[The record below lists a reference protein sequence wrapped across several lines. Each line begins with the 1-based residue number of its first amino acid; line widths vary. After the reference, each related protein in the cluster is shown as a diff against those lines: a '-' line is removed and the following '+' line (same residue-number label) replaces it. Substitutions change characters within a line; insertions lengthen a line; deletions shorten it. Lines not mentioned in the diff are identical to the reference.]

1 MTSNFFIFFLFY
13 FLILISIIGYGTLIS
28 VILNFNHK
36 HNLGFLGINGI
47 FFLTFYSYLSN
58 LFIAHSSTHNL
69 VIVIVGIAIFFY
81 FLKNKTLK
89 SKKDLILSS
98 IVFVII
104 FISLLIYK
112 NHDDFPYY
120 HFPYTYYLTQ
130 ESFSFGVGQFVHA
143 FRTPSSIFY
152 LNSLFFLPIAEYFLF
167 NFSAAYILGFVNI
180 ILLKKIHLF
189 FVHYKPDKEL
199 NYKTDFVN
207 FLSLLVFIFINIFFY
222 RLGEHGTD
230 RSAQILIFVLIILLF
245 EYMKNSNP
253 TKVDLNFIYILLGII
268 VSLKAFYILYL
279 SLFFPLFHHIYRIK
293 KTFKETIYYFILNK
307 AFFILSIFITL
318 VLFSYFA
325 NTGCLIYPLSFTCLE
340 NLSWSIP
347 KTQVIASNDWF
358 ELWSKGGATP
368 NFIVEDR
375 EKYIQGLNWV
385 SNWIDIY
392 FFNKVSDFL
401 AGIIFLTAIILYYCY
416 KFKNISN
423 INVFNNI
430 KNLYGLIFILIILTF
445 EWFYN
450 HPALR
455 YGGYCLICLL
465 LFLPSSIWMSKFNIN
480 HKKYTQLVFSTILIT
495 LIVFILRNY
504 NRIDNEHRIYGYK
517 PFTETFYNLDDKIYF
532 RVELQMKNFD
542 KKRIKTVFGKKI
554 YTINK

>member
-13 FLILISIIGYGTLIS
+13 FLILISIIGYGTLVS
-28 VILNFNHK
+28 VILNFNHI
-36 HNLGFLGINGI
+36 HNVGFLGINGI
-47 FFLTFYSYLSN
+47 FFLIFYSYLSN
-58 LFIAHSSTHNL
+58 LFIAHSSIHNL
-69 VIVIVGIAIFFY
+69 IIVIVGIVIFFY
-81 FLKNKTLK
+81 SIKKKNLKF
-89 SKKDLILSS
+89 KKDLIFLS
-98 IVFVII
+98 IIFLLI
-104 FISLLIYK
+104 FISLLIFK

-130 ESFSFGVGQFVHA
+130 ESFSFGIGQFVHA

-152 LNSLFFLPIAEYFLF
+152 LNSLFYLPIAEYFLF
-167 NFSAAYILGFVNI
+167 NFSTAYILGFVNI
-180 ILLKKIHLF
+180 ILLKKIHIF
-189 FVHYKPDKEL
+189 FLHYKLEKGI
-199 NYKTDFVN
+199 NYKTDFIN

-230 RSAQILIFVLIILLF
+230 RSAQILIFVLIIFLF
-245 EYMKNSNP
+245 EYMKKSNSS
-253 TKVDLNFIYILLGII
+253 KIDLNFIYILLGII

-279 SLFFPLFHHIYRIK
+279 SLFFPLFYYIYRIK
-293 KTFKETIYYFILNK
+293 NTLRKTFYFFIFNK
-307 AFFILSIFITL
+307 TFFILSLFIIL

-340 NLSWSIP
+340 SLSWSIP

-385 SNWIDIY
+385 YNWTNIY

-401 AGIIFLTAIILYYCY
+401 AGIIFLTSVILFYCY
-416 KFKNISN
+416 KFKNTSN
-423 INVFNNI
+423 INILNSI
-430 KNLYGLIFILIILTF
+430 KNLYGLIIVLIVLTF

-465 LFLPSSIWMSKFNIN
+465 LFLPSSLWMSKFNIDY
-480 HKKYTQLVFSTILIT
+480 KRYTQLVFSTILIT

-504 NRIDNEHRIYGYK
+504 NRIYEEHKIYGYR
-517 PFTETFYNLDDKIYF
+517 PFVETFYNLDDKIYF
-532 RVELQMKNFD
+532 RVDLQMKNFD
-542 KKRIKTVFGKKI
+542 KKRIKTIFGKKI
-554 YTINK
+554 YTVNK